1 MPEDAFGDDHDAR
14 RRHTVSARLTPDP
27 VRPSRRRRPAAR
39 RPRGVR
45 QRQRPAESARVHR
58 HIGSGDRR
66 RARPRRSGRS
76 GALPRHRPAP
86 PPASA
91 TPASDPILAPS
102 APAVSVT
109 AVSGALKL
117 AWTASTDASS
127 YRVQKQLDGGS
138 WLDDGPSL
146 DPTTFAADR
155 SVPVAQW
162 ARTRFRVQACN
173 TAGCTTSADM
183 QAAASM
189 AATLRYLKASN
200 TGAGDL
206 FGGSV
211 ALSADGNTLAVGAFD
226 EDSAETGTAGTGADN
241 SAPDSGAVYVF

>member
-1 MPEDAFGDDHDAR
+1 MTRAVATPFPLASRLIRFAR
-14 RRHTVSARLTPDP
+14 RGAGVLLLAALAACGSGNGLPSPLASIDTSALGTGAALDP
-27 VRPSRRRRPAAR
+27 VAPADPVPSHGTAP
-39 RPRGVR
+39 
-45 QRQRPAESARVHR
+45 
-58 HIGSGDRR
+58 
-66 RARPRRSGRS
+66 
-76 GALPRHRPAP
+76 P